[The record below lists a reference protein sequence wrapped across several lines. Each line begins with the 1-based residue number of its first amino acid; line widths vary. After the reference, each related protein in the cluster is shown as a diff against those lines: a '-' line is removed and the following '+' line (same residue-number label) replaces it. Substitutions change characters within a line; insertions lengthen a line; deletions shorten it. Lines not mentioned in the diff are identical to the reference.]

1 MEQSKQLINICWAT
15 SAKYLVGNISLPAER
30 SSGYL
35 PILSSSNILPLL
47 VLIYTIGSAE

>member
-1 MEQSKQLINICWAT
+1 MEQSKQLINICWTT

-35 PILSSSNILPLL
+35 AILSSSNVLPLL
-47 VLIYTIGSAE
+47 LLIYTIWSVE